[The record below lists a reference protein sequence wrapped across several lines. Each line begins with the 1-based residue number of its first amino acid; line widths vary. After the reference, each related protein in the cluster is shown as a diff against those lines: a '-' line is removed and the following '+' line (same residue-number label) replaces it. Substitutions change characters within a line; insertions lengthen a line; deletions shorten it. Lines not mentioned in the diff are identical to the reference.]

1 MGTTDPIPQSRRRRW
16 LLAGAVLA
24 LLLAVYAGALI
35 WFTQRVENDMQRSV
49 RDAPVVEDY
58 HHRSD

>member
-1 MGTTDPIPQSRRRRW
+1 MGTAEPVPQSRRRRW

-24 LLLAVYAGALI
+24 VLLGLYAAALI
-35 WFTQRVENDMQRSV
+35 WFAHRVQSDIQRSV

-58 HHRSD
+58 NHRSD

>member
-1 MGTTDPIPQSRRRRW
+1 MSTTDPVRQSHRRRW

-35 WFTQRVENDMQRSV
+35 WFTQRLENDMQRSV
-49 RDAPVVEDY
+49 RDTPVVEDSN
-58 HHRSD
+58 HRSD